1 MPSAN
6 LDFVRSIVA
15 DWERG
20 DFSSVEWAHPEH
32 EYVIVGGP
40 SPGCWRGLPAM
51 AAAWREFLSA
61 WDEWRT
67 LAEEYRELDDERV
80 LVLIRSSGRGKAS
93 GIKIGQPW
101 TKGAVLFHVCDGKV
115 TKHVV
120 YLEGGTALADL
131 GLAPAEQRDPR

>member
-1 MPSAN
+1 MELSN

-20 DFSSVEWAHPEH
+20 DFSSAEWAHPAH

-40 SPGCWRGLPAM
+40 SPGRWTGLPAM
-51 AAAWREFLSA
+51 AAAWGEFLGT

-67 LAEEYRELDDERV
+67 VGEEYRELDDERV
-80 LVLIRSSGRGKAS
+80 LVLTRSSGRGKAS
-93 GIKIGQPW
+93 GMEIGQHW
-101 TKGAVLFHVCDGKV
+101 TKGAVLFHIRNAKV

-120 YLEGGTALADL
+120 YLDGRPALGDL
-131 GLAPAEQRDPR
+131 GLAR